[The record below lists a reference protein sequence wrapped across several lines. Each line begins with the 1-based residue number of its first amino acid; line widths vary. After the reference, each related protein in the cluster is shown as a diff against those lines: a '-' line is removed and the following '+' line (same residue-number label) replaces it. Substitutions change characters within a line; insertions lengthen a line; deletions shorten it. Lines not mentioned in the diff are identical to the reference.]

1 MVRAGWDFLVCWLV
15 GTLSWLVVWVYF
27 RFWGCCNGVS
37 ALAFL
42 LLVMLVWL
50 RTFVGFVD

>member
-27 RFWGCCNGVS
+27 RFWGLLQWCFCACVFVACYVG
-37 ALAFL
+37 LATAVCGL
-42 LLVMLVWL
+42 C
-50 RTFVGFVD
+50 